1 MIVISKYIQYIME
14 NQIQFSKKEFQ
25 KMIFIINAIEKGW
38 SVKKIEDSYI
48 FTKKHEG
55 KKEIFQN
62 DYLEKFVETNLDIT
76 KLL

>member
-1 MIVISKYIQYIME
+1 ME

-25 KMIFIINAIEKGW
+25 KMVFIINAIEKGW

-62 DYLEKFVETNLDIT
+62 DYLEKFVETNLDVT